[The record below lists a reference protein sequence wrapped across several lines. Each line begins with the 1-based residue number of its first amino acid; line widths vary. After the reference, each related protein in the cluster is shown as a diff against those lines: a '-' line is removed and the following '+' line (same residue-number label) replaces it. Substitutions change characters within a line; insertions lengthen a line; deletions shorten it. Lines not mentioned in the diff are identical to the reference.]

1 MTDRER
7 LTGLLTE
14 RLDKIYKLKNSL
26 RILQVGAN
34 DGKQFDPI
42 YKYVK
47 SHNNI
52 NGIFIEPLIEYFS
65 TLVNNYKEKTGSVF
79 LNVGISDADG
89 SAKIRFVDPM
99 AISRGTVPAWA
110 AGIGTVEHMR
120 NAIDGVGLSAGVEV
134 DFSKIILSRTIP
146 VLALNTLLSLPFC
159 HNIDVYISDCEGHD
173 GKILLSA
180 DQALFKP
187 SIIFMESM
195 LMDAAELS
203 EVQARLTSWGYLVQ
217 DDGVDLLAYLP

>member
-1 MTDRER
+1 MADRER

-14 RLDKIYKLKNSL
+14 RIDEIYKAKKDL

-52 NGIFIEPLIEYFS
+52 KGVFIEPLIEYFS
-65 TLVNNYKEKTGSVF
+65 ALVSNYKEKTGFVF
-79 LNVGISDADG
+79 LNVGISDSDG
-89 SAKIRFVDPM
+89 SAKIRFVDPK
-99 AISRGTVPAWA
+99 AIAEGAVPAWA

-134 DFSKIILSRTIP
+134 DFSKITITRTIP
-146 VLALNTLLSLPFC
+146 VLAFNTLLNLPFC

-180 DQALFKP
+180 DRNLFRP

-203 EVQARLTSWGYLVQ
+203 EVQAKLTSWGYLVQ
-217 DDGVDLLAYLP
+217 DDGVDLLAYIP